1 MVMASSTSFRPIG
14 GELICIQLREGKKC
28 MADEQF
34 HQANNKLD
42 IIKKYTRGN
51 KQTNKQQQNTKIQI
65 VNRKQSKQILVKTTK
80 RQVDR
85 LAGGLNKY

>member
-1 MVMASSTSFRPIG
+1 
-14 GELICIQLREGKKC
+14 

-42 IIKKYTRGN
+42 IIKQIKL
-51 KQTNKQQQNTKIQI
+51 KKEETNKQQQNTKIQI